1 MPPERVMGKKLGVS
15 RPPLREAYCVLEIV
29 GILESKVGSGTFV
42 RANDIDQI
50 SLSKIRDISNEE
62 ESPYEILEV
71 RKIIEPEIV
80 TLAAK
85 NATEEDI
92 QDIEKILEKMKEESL
107 GNDVYTVGT
116 DALFHLRIAQAT
128 GNALLFN
135 VMNYIAKLMREMLWG
150 KIIDGPDTKP
160 EDLKKDMYFHEDI
173 LKCIKNKDIKNA
185 RSIMVKRFSEIQK
198 KIE

>member
-1 MPPERVMGKKLGVS
+1 M
-15 RPPLREAYCVLEIV
+15 REAYCVLEIV
-29 GILESKVGSGTFV
+29 GILESKVGSGTYV
-42 RANDIDQI
+42 RADDIDQI
-50 SLSKIRDISNEE
+50 SLNKIKDISNEE

-92 QDIEKILEKMKEESL
+92 RDIDKILKKMKSESQEN
-107 GNDVYTVGT
+107 GVYNVGT
-116 DALFHLRIAQAT
+116 DAHFHLRIAQAT

-150 KIIDGPDTKP
+150 RIIDGPDTKP
-160 EDLKKDMYFHEDI
+160 EDLAKDMRFHEDV
-173 LKCIKNKDIKNA
+173 LNCIKNKDVKSA
-185 RSIMVKRFSEIQK
+185 RSIMVKRFDEMQK